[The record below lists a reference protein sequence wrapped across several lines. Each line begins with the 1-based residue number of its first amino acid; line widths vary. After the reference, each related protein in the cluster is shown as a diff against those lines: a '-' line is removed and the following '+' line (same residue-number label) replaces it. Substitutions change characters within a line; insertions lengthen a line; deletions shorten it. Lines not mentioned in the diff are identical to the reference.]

1 MARSSATFAKRQKE
15 RARQEKQ
22 RAKMEKRQQRKLN
35 PTAPATEDIPLGQE
49 NLGTAEGE
57 SSEFPQDNV
66 PEESR

>member
-35 PTAPATEDIPLGQE
+35 NAAPAAEDTALAQE
-49 NLGTAEGE
+49 NVEPGTAAPETA
-57 SSEFPQDNV
+57 EFPQASV
-66 PEESR
+66 REE